1 MHRTFCIR
9 ALTYVG
15 NKGNLLL
22 GFSLFFVLAIGLG
35 VPFLVLGI
43 FSGNIRRLPRSGA
56 WMIWVRK
63 IFGFILLAMA
73 LYFLESLF
81 PSLMAYYLAFALL
94 MLLAGI
100 YLAWID
106 PVESTVR
113 AFSLIRNFTGI
124 IFFAVALYTGL
135 TGIQAGIKS
144 SSTSFGGAGSSESIQ
159 WESYSGAMLDQANR
173 ESKSVFI
180 DFYADWCV
188 PCKELDAETFST
200 PEVINRSREFIMLKV
215 NLTSSDDARSKALIE
230 KFQIRGVPT
239 LIFLQP
245 DGQEIPSLRETGFV
259 THEVFLDK
267 MNRALQL
274 SATHKPAT

>member
-1 MHRTFCIR
+1 
-9 ALTYVG
+9 
-15 NKGNLLL
+15 
-22 GFSLFFVLAIGLG
+22 
-35 VPFLVLGI
+35 
-43 FSGNIRRLPRSGA
+43 
-56 WMIWVRK
+56 
-63 IFGFILLAMA
+63 
-73 LYFLESLF
+73 
-81 PSLMAYYLAFALL
+81 
-94 MLLAGI
+94 
-100 YLAWID
+100 
-106 PVESTVR
+106 
-113 AFSLIRNFTGI
+113 
-124 IFFAVALYTGL
+124 L

-245 DGQEIPSLRETGFV
+245 DGQEIPSLRETGVV